1 MKVQIVNKSTNP
13 LPAYQTEGSVGF
25 DLMSTELMMV
35 FPKSRTLIPTGI
47 YIAIPDGFEGQV
59 RPRSGLA
66 IREGLT
72 VLNTPGTID
81 SDYRGEIK
89 VIVYNTGESTIT
101 INPGDRIAQ
110 LVISPIQK
118 VELEEVEELD
128 STERGEGGFGSTGI
142 NHVEESDTVELLD
155 IYEDSIPFNY
165 VEEQEDF

>member
-1 MKVQIVNKSTNP
+1 MKVQIVNKSTNS
-13 LPAYQTEGSVGF
+13 LPAYQTQGSVGF
-25 DLMSTELMMV
+25 DLMSTELKMV
-35 FPKSRTLIPTGI
+35 FPKSRTLVPTGI

-89 VIVYNTGESTIT
+89 VIVYNTGEKTVV

-110 LVISPIQK
+110 LIISPIEK

-128 STERGEGGFGSTGI
+128 STERGEDGFGSTGL
-142 NHVEESDTVELLD
+142 TVEPDLVDL
-155 IYEDSIPFNY
+155 YEDEIPINY
-165 VEEQEDF
+165 VQEQEDF